1 MKNVEHLPPTRWAAW
16 AALGSLLIVSPALLM
31 LLKLA
36 HFPAHDADSGTASS
50 RRLLLF
56 GALVGLVMATTAVIK
71 LRDGIK
77 KGLWTETELDAL
89 RRRVRNPI
97 WSVISVGLFILG
109 IGFVVADH
117 GSGHTGLFCFFIA
130 PFQMLL
136 NVVNATRPA
145 ANTQDRI
152 DLNSSAAIRSEHWGD
167 PPSGTVG

>member
-16 AALGSLLIVSPALLM
+16 AALGSLLMVSPALFA

-36 HFPAHDADSGTASS
+36 HFSPDDAGSGTMWP

-56 GALVGLVMATTAVIK
+56 AGLVGFGMAIAAVVK
-71 LRDGIK
+71 LRNGIK
-77 KGLWTETELDAL
+77 KGVWTELELEAL
-89 RRRVRNPI
+89 RRRVRNPV

-109 IGFVVADH
+109 IGFVVTDH
-117 GSGHTGLFCFFIA
+117 GFGHTGLFCFFIA
-130 PFQMLL
+130 PFQILM

-152 DLNSSAAIRSEHWGD
+152 DLNGSAAMQSEHWGD

>member
-1 MKNVEHLPPTRWAAW
+1 MTNVEHLPPTRWAAL
-16 AALGSLLIVSPALLM
+16 AALGSLLIVSPALLA

-36 HFPAHDADSGTASS
+36 HFSPDDAGLGTVWP

-56 GALVGLVMATTAVIK
+56 GCLVGLGMATTAVIK

-77 KGLWTETELDAL
+77 KDVWTESELEAL
-89 RRRVRNPI
+89 RRRVRNPV

-109 IGFVVADH
+109 IGFVVTDH
-117 GSGHTGLFCFFIA
+117 GFGHAGLFCFLIA

-136 NVVNATRPA
+136 NVVNATRRA

-152 DLNSSAAIRSEHWGD
+152 DLNGSAVMRSEHWGE
-167 PPSGTVG
+167 PPSGTMG